1 MNKKFIPLGL
11 VACAALV
18 TPSLSTAAP
27 QAKGGNAAFQAIDTN
42 ESQDI
47 SKSEAQRSE
56 NKELQVYFGKLDE
69 NGNGRLELS
78 EFQNLDS
85 VIAQKKAEAAQK
97 AAKEKA
103 EAAKRKAQAAKK
115 KKKKQQQNKRKR

>member
-1 MNKKFIPLGL
+1 MNKKSILLGL
-11 VACAALV
+11 VACAAMV

-27 QAKGGNAAFQAIDTN
+27 KANGGNAAFKAIDEN

-47 SKSEAQRSE
+47 SKSEAQRSGD
-56 NKELQVYFGKLDE
+56 KELQVYFGKLDE

-85 VIAQKKAEAAQK
+85 VIASKRAEAARK

-103 EAAKRKAQAAKK
+103 EAAKRKAQAAKNKKRNKNK
-115 KKKKQQQNKRKR
+115 KKRNR